1 MTCGAARNL
10 RRVETL
16 AGIKVVTLAP
26 NVPGPVAAARLR
38 DLGAHVT
45 KIEPPAGDMLAHSAP
60 RWYAAL
66 HRGCTVEVLD
76 GKSAAGR
83 AALAERLERA
93 DVLLTSS
100 RLLSLERLG
109 LGWDELH
116 ARHPKLVHVAIVG
129 FPPPDDE
136 RAGHDLNYVAQLGL
150 VSPPAMPRTLLAD
163 LAGAERAVTATLGLL
178 LRREREGEAGR
189 ELVSLRDA
197 AVVFAEPLAHGLTQE
212 SGVLG
217 GAAAIY
223 RLYEARTGWV
233 AVGALEPH
241 FAARL
246 GELLGVPSSDATAL
260 AEVFATRDATAWEA
274 WGDECGLPVSA
285 VAPKV

>member
-16 AGIKVVTLAP
+16 AGIEAP

-45 KIEPPAGDMLAHSAP
+45 KIESPAGDMLAQSAP

-76 GKSAAGR
+76 AKSAAGR
-83 AALAERLERA
+83 AALAERLDRA

-100 RLLSLERLG
+100 RLSAL
-109 LGWDELH
+109 
-116 ARHPKLVHVAIVG
+116 
-129 FPPPDDE
+129 E

-189 ELVSLRDA
+189 ELVSLREA
-197 AVVFAEPLAHGLTQE
+197 AVVFAQPLAHGLTKD

-223 RLYEARTGWV
+223 RLYAARTGWV

-246 GELLGVPSSDATAL
+246 GELLGVQSSDAAAL

-274 WGDECGLPVSA
+274 WGDECGPRPYASLVLLRARKGIKYHIRSRSHFVSFR
-285 VAPKV
+285 

>member
-1 MTCGAARNL
+1 MTCGAARNV
-10 RRVETL
+10 RRVEAL
-16 AGIKVVTLAP
+16 SGIEVVTLAP

-45 KIEPPAGDMLAHSAP
+45 KIESPAGDMLSRSAP

-66 HRGCTVEVLD
+66 HRECTVETLD
-76 GKSAAGR
+76 LKSAAGR
-83 AALAERLERA
+83 EALGERLDRA
-93 DVLLTSS
+93 DVLLTSA
-100 RLLSLERLG
+100 RLSALDRLG

-116 ARHPKLVHVAIVG
+116 ACHPKLVHVAIVG

-150 VSPPAMPRTLLAD
+150 VTPPAMPRTLLAD
-163 LAGAERAVTATLGLL
+163 LAGSERAVSAALGLL
-178 LRREREGEAGR
+178 LRRERNGEAGR

-197 AVVFAEPLAHGLTQE
+197 AVVFAEPLAHGLTLE

-223 RLYEARTGWV
+223 RLYAARTGWV

-246 GELLGVPSSDATAL
+246 GELLGVPSSDAAAL
-260 AEVFATRDATAWEA
+260 TEVFATRDAAAWEA
-274 WGDECGLPVSA
+274 WGDENGLPVSA
-285 VAPKV
+285 VIP